1 MNSLM
6 IMESKIFGVKIG
18 KYEVCDGL
26 YNSLLCVIILKKNQS
41 PSHTQKDV
49 FMTSIKYKCSKR
61 LKVRHINLDMEKDVN
76 FNIVPKVFVS
86 LSNFLCLKI
95 H

>member
-26 YNSLLCVIILKKNQS
+26 YNSLLCVIIFKKKS
-41 PSHTQKDV
+41 K
-49 FMTSIKYKCSKR
+49 SITY
-61 LKVRHINLDMEKDVN
+61 
-76 FNIVPKVFVS
+76 PKGCF
-86 LSNFLCLKI
+86 
-95 H
+95 HD